1 MENTEKKNTVDSEAI
16 EMELLEFKLGEDSY
30 GIEIE
35 KVRELLQFQPVQ
47 KMPSTQVHMEGVIC
61 PRGEIFPVVNLAAYL
76 HLPSS
81 SAPDRDI
88 FIITDFNQT
97 RIAFHVH
104 RVVGIH
110 HLSWNFI
117 QKPETVYGCDEGV
130 IIGIAKIEK
139 RMIAIID
146 FEKIIANVTPEAS
159 LAADTQTA

>member
-1 MENTEKKNTVDSEAI
+1 MEKAETKKTVDSDAA

-35 KVRELLQFQPVQ
+35 KVRELLQYLPVQ
-47 KMPSTQVHMEGVIC
+47 KMPSTQDHMEGVIC

-76 HLPSS
+76 QLPSS
-81 SAPDRDI
+81 STPDRDI

-110 HLSWNFI
+110 HLSWDMI
-117 QKPETVYGCDEGV
+117 QKPETIYGCDEGV
-130 IIGIAKIEK
+130 IIGIAKAEK
-139 RMIAIID
+139 RMIAVIN
-146 FEKIIANVTPEAS
+146 FEKIIAKVAPEAC
-159 LAADTQTA
+159 LAAQVQTA